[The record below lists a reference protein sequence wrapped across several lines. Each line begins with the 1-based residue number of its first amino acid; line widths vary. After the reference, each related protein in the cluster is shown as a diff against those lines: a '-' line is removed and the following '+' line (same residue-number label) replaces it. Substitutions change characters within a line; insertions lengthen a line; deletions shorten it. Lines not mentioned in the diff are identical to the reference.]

1 MKKVLLIL
9 FLLPLL
15 SNCTQYTAMVGPSLT
30 MVESGNIL
38 KASSSLSSSFAM
50 KNMKQNFVPELKSE
64 KICPTVH
71 SSELNQIFF
80 ESKQYSKSDYDCIV
94 SVSGGKD
101 SYYQTHFV
109 KEELK
114 LNPLLVTYNGNNFSE
129 EGWHNLIRMKDVFKC
144 DHLIVNPS
152 ANPK

>member
-1 MKKVLLIL
+1 MKKKLLIL

-50 KNMKQNFVPELKSE
+50 KNMKQNLVSELKSD

-80 ESKQYSKSDYDCIV
+80 ETIEHTDCFYDPMSI
-94 SVSGGKD
+94 
-101 SYYQTHFV
+101 Y
-109 KEELK
+109 
-114 LNPLLVTYNGNNFSE
+114 
-129 EGWHNLIRMKDVFKC
+129 R
-144 DHLIVNPS
+144 
-152 ANPK
+152 